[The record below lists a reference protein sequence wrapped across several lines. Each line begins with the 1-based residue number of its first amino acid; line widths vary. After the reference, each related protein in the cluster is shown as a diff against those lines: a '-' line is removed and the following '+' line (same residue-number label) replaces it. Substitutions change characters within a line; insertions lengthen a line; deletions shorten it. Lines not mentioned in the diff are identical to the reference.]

1 MQSALNN
8 YWLFK
13 VLLLD
18 TGYLW
23 DVFVDVRA
31 LFLWRLFS
39 GNSISIHQHPISKPY
54 FIQAKRVCP
63 IKWQTNKYRGFS
75 LRGYIEVFL
84 CYYVFHVVRCRDII
98 THVHSGTC
106 KHRFFI
112 SYLSNRFIFLSF
124 LFVFQDFNDPTQ

>member
-39 GNSISIHQHPISKPY
+39 GNSISIKKPWKSSY
-54 FIQAKRVCP
+54 IQAIFYTGK
-63 IKWQTNKYRGFS
+63 KGLSHKHS
-75 LRGYIEVFL
+75 LH
-84 CYYVFHVVRCRDII
+84 CAKMSCQMQSCKKII
-98 THVHSGTC
+98 GS
-106 KHRFFI
+106 
-112 SYLSNRFIFLSF
+112 S
-124 LFVFQDFNDPTQ
+124 